1 MRGLQYYVVG
11 FWFVFCCCC
20 VGFFWGFFGFFFLGG
35 GGGLL
40 LKFYVYIFVGLIK
53 HSELTLASEIW
64 CYRND
69 HHYYN
74 TLTPEE
80 HTLLYWLQYVPFAL
94 WVGSGHLKELP
105 VR

>member
-20 VGFFWGFFGFFFLGG
+20 VGFLGGFLGVFFFG

-40 LKFYVYIFVGLIK
+40 FKFYLYIFFGLIK